1 MSTATVNSPE
11 WNTAIWDSIKQA
23 VHDETQRTKIAQK
36 ILPLNGPLPHMMNV
50 PSDITEVGDNG
61 LTVSQGDL
69 TALIDTTVQ
78 FAMTKPQVEQEEQQL
93 LSTVLTL
100 VTRAANLIAIAQ
112 DQLIFQGKVR
122 LPKELVQVRLNG
134 NNGKS
139 LLGEDGEIKPIK
151 VQPVS
156 RQGGKAKYGENTF
169 AAVADGIASL
179 QKDGHY
185 GPYALA
191 LHTDI
196 YADSHAP
203 LKDTLIMPADRIKPL
218 VEKGFYGTGALLQ
231 KRGVLLSLGGNTM
244 DLTVGVD
251 TTPEFI
257 SYTPRNNSGAIYSF
271 QVHERFALR
280 LKDKKAVRR
289 LEFKPED

>member
-1 MSTATVNSPE
+1 MSSTTLDSLGWSTAV
-11 WNTAIWDSIKQA
+11 WDSIKQA
-23 VHDETQRTKIAQK
+23 VHDETLRTKIAQK
-36 ILPLNGPLPHMMNV
+36 ILPLNGPLPDMMNV

-61 LTVSQGDL
+61 LTVTEGDS
-69 TALIDTTVQ
+69 TALIETTVQ
-78 FAMTKPQVEQEEQQL
+78 FAMTKTQVQQEQQQQ

-122 LPKELVQVRLNG
+122 LPEELVQARLNG

-139 LLGEDGEIKPIK
+139 LLGEGDGEIKFIE

-156 RQGGKAKYGENTF
+156 RQRGKAKYGENTF
-169 AAVADGIASL
+169 AKVADGIASL
-179 QKDGHY
+179 QEDGHY

-218 VEKGFYGTGALLQ
+218 VEKGFYGTGALPQ

-251 TTPEFI
+251 ATPEFMFFDNEGM
-257 SYTPRNNSGAIYSF
+257 YRFRAF
-271 QVHERFALR
+271 ERFALR

-289 LEFKPED
+289 LKFT